1 MKTSKLFIALLAL
14 ATTTSLYAGE
24 TPTSKSSAS
33 EKKTEKAIQRKMKL
47 HFNVNDYA
55 ELICGAKCKEVTLFF
70 KISDNNQ
77 VIPLKVMGENEK
89 LNKYV
94 INELNNRPITVKEGE
109 YRNLYRYDLTF
120 AVAKT
125 QI

>member
-1 MKTSKLFIALLAL
+1 
-14 ATTTSLYAGE
+14 
-24 TPTSKSSAS
+24 
-33 EKKTEKAIQRKMKL
+33 
-47 HFNVNDYA
+47 
-55 ELICGAKCKEVTLFF
+55 
-70 KISDNNQ
+70 
-77 VIPLKVMGENEK
+77 MGENEK

>member
-1 MKTSKLFIALLAL
+1 
-14 ATTTSLYAGE
+14 
-24 TPTSKSSAS
+24 
-33 EKKTEKAIQRKMKL
+33 
-47 HFNVNDYA
+47 
-55 ELICGAKCKEVTLFF
+55 VTLFF